1 MSFSDP
7 LTRGRERGTVEKD
20 GGATLKIEVEDTPD
34 LVGPW
39 RPLSGTATIN
49 YSGRQEPTPGA
60 RIPARAAHHLYIE
73 ELRAMDMIPAMPD
86 SAHQQPSRE
95 TALVPLAT
103 TGLKRAGGELP
114 PVCLHL
120 TPSTLIGL
128 RVYLDAFAQS
138 LAQHQPSAS
147 TAATYRKRGAIF
159 LTWLAQGSDPR
170 RLDRAC
176 LEAYRAYLDRKF
188 SNPRTKNGYLT
199 AVRQFLKWLVPLH
212 PGLVNPA
219 EFVEGWRCSRTH
231 TRRHL
236 PVDDAKALL
245 ATLESDPRKS
255 EEQCA
260 RNVAMAYL
268 MLKTGL
274 RTIEVSRAR
283 IEHLQESV
291 PGEKW
296 RLWVHGKGRQ
306 SADESVQVL
315 KEVYERIQVYLA
327 LRPGPWQGS
336 DPLFATTAC
345 VDRGGNVVTPAGLK
359 LSTRAIHRIISEG
372 LLLAGVKKPGIVV
385 HSLRHS
391 TPTFALLNDANPT
404 RVQKMMRHQHY
415 ATTEIYV
422 EEVQRLLDGAED
434 AVTQI

>member
-1 MSFSDP
+1 MELVS
-7 LTRGRERGTVEKD
+7 LTPERER
-20 GGATLKIEVEDTPD
+20 PD
-34 LVGPW
+34 HGM
-39 RPLSGTATIN
+39 S
-49 YSGRQEPTPGA
+49 
-60 RIPARAAHHLYIE
+60 
-73 ELRAMDMIPAMPD
+73 
-86 SAHQQPSRE
+86 

-103 TGLKRAGGELP
+103 TGLRRVGGELP
-114 PVCLHL
+114 PVCLQL
-120 TPSTLIGL
+120 SSSTFIGL
-128 RVYLDAFAQS
+128 RVYLDEFARQ
-138 LAQHQPSAS
+138 LTQRKPDS
-147 TAATYRKRGAIF
+147 TTARTYFKRGRYFI
-159 LTWLAQGSDPR
+159 TWLEHGRDSQLR

-176 LEAYRAYLDRKF
+176 LEVYRAFLDQRF
-188 SNPRTKNGYLT
+188 SNLRTKNGYLT
-199 AVRQFLKWLVPLH
+199 AVRQFLNWLVPLH

-219 EFVEGWRCSRTH
+219 DFVQGWTCSRQH

-236 PVDDAKALL
+236 PVEDAKALL
-245 ATLESDPRKS
+245 IALETDPRKS
-255 EEQCA
+255 DEQRA

-283 IEHLQESV
+283 LEYLQELV

-296 RLWVHGKGRQ
+296 RLWVHGKGRA

-315 KEVYERIQVYLA
+315 KEVHERIQAYLA
-327 LRPGPWQGS
+327 FRPGPLERS

-345 VDRGGNVVTPAGLK
+345 HDRGGNVVTPAGK
-359 LSTRAIHRIISEG
+359 RLSTRAIHRIITEG

-422 EEVQRLLDGAED
+422 EEVQRLLEGAED

>member
-1 MSFSDP
+1 M
-7 LTRGRERGTVEKD
+7 
-20 GGATLKIEVEDTPD
+20 D
-34 LVGPW
+34 LV
-39 RPLSGTATIN
+39 
-49 YSGRQEPTPGA
+49 
-60 RIPARAAHHLYIE
+60 PAAPDAAPQQSSRA
-73 ELRAMDMIPAMPD
+73 
-86 SAHQQPSRE
+86 

-103 TGLKRAGGELP
+103 TKLTRAGGELP
-114 PVCLHL
+114 PVCLQL
-120 TPSTLIGL
+120 STSTLIGL
-128 RVYLDAFAQS
+128 RVYLDAFATQ

-147 TAATYRKRGAIF
+147 TAATYRKRGALFI
-159 LTWLAQGSDPR
+159 TWLEQGSEIR

-176 LEAYRAYLDRKF
+176 LETYRAHLDRKF
-188 SNPRTKNGYLT
+188 SNVRTKNGYLT
-199 AVRQFLKWLVPLH
+199 AVRQFLKWLVPLYQ
-212 PGLVNPA
+212 GLVNPA
-219 EFVEGWRCSRTH
+219 EFVEGWACSRTH

-255 EEQCA
+255 EEQRA

-283 IEHLQESV
+283 IEHLQELV

-296 RLWVHGKGRQ
+296 RLWVHGKGRA

-315 KEVYERIQVYLA
+315 REVNEKIQAYLA
-327 LRPGPWQGS
+327 LRPPPLSGS

-345 VDRGGNVVTPAGLK
+345 VDRGGHVVTPAGLK
-359 LSTRAIHRIISEG
+359 LSTRAIHRIITEG

-422 EEVQRLLDGAED
+422 EEVQKLLEGAEE

>member
-1 MSFSDP
+1 MELVP
-7 LTRGRERGTVEKD
+7 ITPENALPGH
-20 GGATLKIEVEDTPD
+20 GASTT
-34 LVGPW
+34 
-39 RPLSGTATIN
+39 
-49 YSGRQEPTPGA
+49 
-60 RIPARAAHHLYIE
+60 
-73 ELRAMDMIPAMPD
+73 
-86 SAHQQPSRE
+86 
-95 TALVPLAT
+95 LVPLAT
-103 TGLKRAGGELP
+103 TGIRRVGGELP
-114 PVCLHL
+114 PVCLAL
-120 TPSTLIGL
+120 SSSTLIGL
-128 RVYLDAFAQS
+128 RVYLDEFGRQ
-138 LAQHQPSAS
+138 LTQLKPGS
-147 TAATYRKRGAIF
+147 TTARTYLKRGRYFIG
-159 LTWLAQGSDPR
+159 WLEQGRDQHRR

-176 LEAYRAYLDRKF
+176 LEAYRAYLDQRF
-188 SNPRTKNGYLT
+188 SNLRTKNGYLT
-199 AVRQFLKWLVPLH
+199 AVRQFLNWLVPLH

-219 EFVEGWRCSRTH
+219 DVVPGWPCSRTH

-236 PVDDAKALL
+236 PVEDAKALL
-245 ATLESDPRKS
+245 AVLESDPRKR
-255 EEQCA
+255 ELQRA

-283 IEHLQESV
+283 IEHLQELV

-296 RLWVHGKGRQ
+296 RLWVHGKGRG

-315 KEVYERIQVYLA
+315 KEVYKRIQAYLA
-327 LRPGPWQGS
+327 LRPKPLQGS

-345 VDRGGNVVTPAGLK
+345 HDRGGNVVTAAGK
-359 LSTRAIHRIISEG
+359 RLSTRAIHRIITEG

-422 EEVQRLLDGAED
+422 EEVQRLLEGAED
-434 AVTQI
+434 AVTQL

>member
-1 MSFSDP
+1 MELVP
-7 LTRGRERGTVEKD
+7 LT
-20 GGATLKIEVEDTPD
+20 P
-34 LVGPW
+34 
-39 RPLSGTATIN
+39 
-49 YSGRQEPTPGA
+49 EPTPSDQD
-60 RIPARAAHHLYIE
+60 RS
-73 ELRAMDMIPAMPD
+73 M
-86 SAHQQPSRE
+86 
-95 TALVPLAT
+95 ALIPLAT
-103 TGLKRAGGELP
+103 TGLRRAGGELP
-114 PVCLHL
+114 PVCLQL
-120 TPSTLIGL
+120 SSSTLIGL
-128 RVYLDAFAQS
+128 RVYLDEFARQ
-138 LAQHQPSAS
+138 LTQQKPTAS
-147 TAATYRKRGAIF
+147 TARTYFKRGRSFVA
-159 LTWLAQGSDPR
+159 WLEQEQRHDPHVR

-176 LEAYRAYLDRKF
+176 LEAYRVWLDQRF
-188 SNPRTKNGYLT
+188 ANLRTKNGYLT

-219 EFVEGWRCSRTH
+219 DFVQGWTCSRQH

-236 PVDDAKALL
+236 PVEDAKALL
-245 ATLESDPRKS
+245 AILESDPRKS
-255 EEQCA
+255 EVQCA

-283 IEHLQESV
+283 IEHLQELV

-296 RLWVHGKGRQ
+296 RLWVHGKGRG

-315 KEVYERIQVYLA
+315 KGVYERIQTYLA
-327 LRPGPWQGS
+327 LRLGPLQGT

-345 VDRGGNVVTPAGLK
+345 FDRGGNVLTAAGK
-359 LSTRAIHRIISEG
+359 RLSTRAIHRILTEG

-422 EEVQRLLDGAED
+422 EEVQRLLEGAEE

>member
-1 MSFSDP
+1 MELVP
-7 LTRGRERGTVEKD
+7 LTSEF
-20 GGATLKIEVEDTPD
+20 TPPD
-34 LVGPW
+34 
-39 RPLSGTATIN
+39 
-49 YSGRQEPTPGA
+49 Q
-60 RIPARAAHHLYIE
+60 RA
-73 ELRAMDMIPAMPD
+73 
-86 SAHQQPSRE
+86 S

-103 TGLKRAGGELP
+103 TTLRRVGGEVP
-114 PVCLHL
+114 PVCLQL
-120 TPSTLIGL
+120 SSSTLMGL
-128 RVYLDAFAQS
+128 RVYLDEFARQ
-138 LAQHQPSAS
+138 LAQQKPMS
-147 TAATYRKRGAIF
+147 TTARTYFKRGRAFIA
-159 LTWLAQGSDPR
+159 WLEQERDPPLR
-170 RLDRAC
+170 RLDRLC
-176 LEAYRAYLDRKF
+176 LEAYRASLDERF
-188 SNPRTKNGYLT
+188 SNLRTKNGYLT
-199 AVRQFLKWLVPLH
+199 AVRQFLTWLVPLH

-219 EFVEGWRCSRTH
+219 DFVQGWCCSRQH

-236 PVDDAKALL
+236 PVEDAKTLL
-245 ATLESDPRKS
+245 RALESDSRKT
-255 EEQCA
+255 ELQRA

-283 IEHLQESV
+283 IEHLQELV

-296 RLWVHGKGRQ
+296 RLWVHGKGRA

-315 KEVYERIQVYLA
+315 KAVHERITAYLA
-327 LRPGPWQGS
+327 LRPGLLQGS

-345 VDRGGNVVTPAGLK
+345 YDRGGNVVTEAGQR
-359 LSTRAIHRIISEG
+359 LSTRAIHRIITEG

-422 EEVQRLLDGAED
+422 EEVQRLLEGAED

>member
-1 MSFSDP
+1 M
-7 LTRGRERGTVEKD
+7 
-20 GGATLKIEVEDTPD
+20 D
-34 LVGPW
+34 L
-39 RPLSGTATIN
+39 
-49 YSGRQEPTPGA
+49 
-60 RIPARAAHHLYIE
+60 IPA
-73 ELRAMDMIPAMPD
+73 IPDRVPPQPT
-86 SAHQQPSRE
+86 HQK
-95 TALVPLAT
+95 ALVPLAT
-103 TGLKRAGGELP
+103 TGVRRAGGELP

-120 TPSTLIGL
+120 SASTLIGL

-147 TAATYRKRGAIF
+147 TAATYRKRGATF
-159 LTWLAQGSDPR
+159 LTWLEQGSGLR

-176 LEAYRAYLDRKF
+176 LEAYRVHLEQRF

-236 PVDDAKALL
+236 PVEDAKALL
-245 ATLESDPRKS
+245 ATLESDLRKS
-255 EEQCA
+255 DEQRA
-260 RNVAMAYL
+260 RNMAMAYL

-283 IEHLQESV
+283 IEHLQELV

-296 RLWVHGKGRQ
+296 RLWVHGKGRA
-306 SADESVQVL
+306 SADESVQVR
-315 KEVYERIQVYLA
+315 KEVYERLQTYLA
-327 LRPGPWQGS
+327 LRPQPLSGS

-422 EEVQRLLDGAED
+422 EEVQKLLEGAEE